1 MAPIRVGLIGLSAKS
16 RSGWA
21 AVAHL
26 PYLLSSRGKERY
38 KIVAVLGSTEESARK
53 SVEHFSLPDSANIR
67 TYGAP
72 EALAADPN
80 VDLVVCSVWV
90 DKHYDTI
97 RPSVAAGKDVIVEWP
112 LAENA
117 LRARELTDLSRKA
130 GGRTAVV
137 NQARL
142 APYVVKLK
150 ELVAKG
156 TIGKV
161 INSQVNCNATKED
174 EDVVYRG
181 LESFGN
187 SKSGANFYAI
197 VFGHSQYRF
206 TFGFM
211 PTLRF
216 RVCWADP

>member
-1 MAPIRVGLIGLSAKS
+1 MAPIRIGLIGLSAKS

-26 PYLLSSRGKERY
+26 PYLLSPRGKERY
-38 KIVAVLGSTEESARK
+38 QIVAVLGSTAERARES
-53 SVEHFSLPDSANIR
+53 VVYFSLPNPDSIC

-72 EALAADPN
+72 EELAADSN

-97 RPSVAAGKDVIVEWP
+97 RPSIAAGKDVIVEWP

-117 LRARELTDLSRKA
+117 LRARELTEISRKA

-150 ELVAKG
+150 ELLAEG

-161 INSQVNCNATKED
+161 INSQVNGNATREG
-174 EDVVYRG
+174 EDVLYRG

-206 TFGFM
+206 TLVATNTM
-211 PTLRF
+211 IWILSR
-216 RVCWADP
+216 